1 MIGRF
6 NWRRDMAR
14 VFGPQELVKDVQ
26 ERGLCVGCGACVDLC
41 PYFKN
46 YKGKTAMVFPCN
58 LEKGRCYAFCPKAEV
73 DLDELAETYWEG
85 PYEGAPLGKYR
96 EVMIARGGAKA
107 RKGLFQ
113 AGGTVSALV
122 AFALSK
128 KTIDAAVLTG
138 REGLVAVPG
147 IATKPREVVQYA
159 SSKYMAAPTLS
170 AFNRAV
176 HEGQS
181 RLGIVGTPCQM
192 TAVAQM
198 RMNPTGRGDFKDV
211 VALAIG
217 LFCTWALDTRGL
229 MAFLSK
235 EMDIRRIRK
244 MDIPPPPAEIF
255 VIETDDGRVEM
266 PLGRVRP
273 FIPEGCHLC
282 PDMTAEWADLSVGV
296 LEGRPDWNT
305 LIVRTARGSDL
316 VRKAVKAG
324 HLITEAVP
332 KESLEHLS
340 FASGNKRRRAFSR
353 AKERGLLNTDED
365 QGRSALRVRPQVVE
379 RLIRE
384 GGA

>member
-1 MIGRF
+1 
-6 NWRRDMAR
+6 MAR

-26 ERGLCVGCGACVDLC
+26 EKGLCVGCGACVDLC

-58 LEKGRCYAFCPKAEV
+58 LEKGRCHAFCPKAEV
-73 DLDELAETYWEG
+73 DLDELAARYWGG
-85 PYEGAPLGKYR
+85 PYDGAPLGKYH
-96 EVMIARGGAKA
+96 EIMIARAGAKA
-107 RKGLFQ
+107 RKGVFQ

-122 AFALSK
+122 AFALLK
-128 KTIDAAVLTG
+128 KAIDGAVLTG

-147 IATKPREVVQYA
+147 IATKPKEVVQYA

-170 AFNRAV
+170 ALNRAV
-176 HEGQS
+176 REGQS
-181 RLGIVGTPCQM
+181 RLGVVGTPCQM

-198 RMNPTGRGDFKDV
+198 RMNPTAREDFRDP
-211 VALAIG
+211 VALSIG

-235 EMDIRRIRK
+235 EMDIRRIRR

-255 VIETDDGRVEM
+255 VIETDEGRVEM

-282 PDMTAEWADLSVGV
+282 PDMTSEWSDLSVGV

-305 LIVRTARGSDL
+305 LIVRTEKGLAL
-316 VRKAVKAG
+316 VRKAEKAG
-324 HLITEAVP
+324 HLITDAIP
-332 KESLEHLS
+332 KESLDHLS

-353 AKERGLLNTDED
+353 AMERGLLNTDEA
-365 QGRSALRVRPQVVE
+365 QGRAALRVGPEVVE
-379 RLIRE
+379 RLTQE